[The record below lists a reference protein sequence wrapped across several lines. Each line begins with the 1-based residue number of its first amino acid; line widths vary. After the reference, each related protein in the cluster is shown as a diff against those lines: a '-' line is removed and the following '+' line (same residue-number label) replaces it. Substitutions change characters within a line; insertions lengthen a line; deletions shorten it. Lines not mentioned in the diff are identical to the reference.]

1 MAEKTFMRKIYVA
14 NFLRFG
20 VLFVVNIAGK
30 KNGANRQKR
39 R

>member
-30 KNGANRQKR
+30 KNEANRQKR